1 MEKSLLIK
9 KCFIWS
15 FIFGIAA
22 HGFCFFNTLF
32 NHDSTMIY
40 LSDDEWK
47 ASLGR
52 YADPVYR
59 VFRSRY
65 SAPWLT
71 GILAISFLALAAYLI
86 ARMFDI
92 NKSAFIICICGLLTT
107 NYSLIFTNAFCIHDT
122 DSYMF
127 AILLA
132 VASAFCIT
140 SLKAKRIIR
149 IILGGITLA
158 ASMAIYQ
165 AYVTFPFAIILI
177 YMVLLMLKNSDFKI
191 LLNQLLDSAAT
202 YICGALVYVIGL
214 KLYTKFAHIEL
225 ESSGHNSITGVF
237 SLENWHFISSTKNT
251 YRLFYEY
258 FFEISKYN
266 RFIMVPLNIII
277 ITAIISIIIISLIK
291 RPVNFYYYIFIALIC
306 ILYPV
311 VLSAL
316 CVISTELGHLMKFQF
331 FSVYLFAIVL
341 IIYFAD
347 NRLLPLKKI
356 TGYLP
361 LASLVI
367 IFYLVY
373 NNIAFANGLYLSKVL
388 EYQTTRELM
397 TRVIDDIEDEES
409 FIPGETKVLF
419 VGSPYSS
426 AYYNIPRSGYGQM
439 GGSGIAGLELY
450 TSVTGYYT
458 YYDFIKEI
466 MNERLEIGSSE
477 EAYIISSDSRVVE
490 MPVYPQK
497 GSVST
502 IDDTIVVK
510 FSEYPIP

>member
-1 MEKSLLIK
+1 MEKSLLLK

-15 FIFGIAA
+15 FVFGIAA

-52 YADPVYR
+52 YVDPIYR
-59 VFRSRY
+59 IFRSRY

-71 GILAISFLALAAYLI
+71 GLLAISFLALSAYLI
-86 ARMFDI
+86 ARMFNI
-92 NKSAFIICICGLLTT
+92 QRSGFIVCICGLITT

-127 AILLA
+127 AILLTI
-132 VASAFCIT
+132 ASAFCIT
-140 SLKAKRIIR
+140 GLKANKYVR
-149 IILGGITLA
+149 IILSGIALA

-177 YMVLLMLKNSDFKI
+177 YIVLLMLNDSDFKI
-191 LLNQLLDSAAT
+191 ILNLVLESAAA
-202 YICGALVYVIGL
+202 YITGAVLYIIGL
-214 KLYTKFAHIEL
+214 KLYTGLTDIEL
-225 ESSGHNSITGVF
+225 ANSGHNSITGVF
-237 SLENWHFISSTKNT
+237 SFENWHFISSTQNT
-251 YRLFYEY
+251 YKLFYEY
-258 FFEISKYN
+258 FFEIGKYN
-266 RFIMVPLNIII
+266 RFVMVPFNILII
-277 ITAIISIIIISLIK
+277 CTIVAIIVISLIRK
-291 RPVNFYYYIFIALIC
+291 PVRIYYTVLIALIC
-306 ILYPV
+306 LIYPI

-316 CVISTELGHLMKFQF
+316 CVISTDLGHLMKFQF

-341 IIYFAD
+341 IIYFLD
-347 NRLLPLKKI
+347 NNFIAIGKVSK
-356 TGYLP
+356 YLSI
-361 LASLVI
+361 ASLVI
-367 IFYLVY
+367 IFYIVY

-397 TRVIDDIEDEES
+397 TRVIDDIEKQDGFE
-409 FIPGETKVLF
+409 PGKTKVLF
-419 VGSPYSS
+419 VGSPYTST
-426 AYYNIPRSGYGQM
+426 YYNTPRSGYGQM
-439 GGSGIAGLELY
+439 GGQGIAGLELY

-466 MNERLEIGSSE
+466 MNEQLVIGSSE
-477 EAYIISSDSRVVE
+477 EAITISTDPRVVQ
-490 MPVYPQK
+490 MPVYPLN

-502 IDDTIVVK
+502 LDETVVVK
-510 FSEYPIP
+510 FSEYAVP